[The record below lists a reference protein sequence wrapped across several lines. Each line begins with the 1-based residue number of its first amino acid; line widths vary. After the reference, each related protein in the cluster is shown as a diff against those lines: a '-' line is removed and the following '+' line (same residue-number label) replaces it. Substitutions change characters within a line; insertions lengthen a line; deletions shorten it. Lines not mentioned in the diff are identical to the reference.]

1 MSAGLFVAFA
11 TEHELV
17 SALPALRAARLGA
30 IETYTPAPIET
41 GSSILPL
48 LVLIAGV
55 AGAIAGFCLQSYAN
69 MAAYPIDIGG
79 RPDFS
84 WPAFVPIAF
93 ENGVLAAV
101 LTGFVGYFVVN
112 RLPRLYE
119 SADECDAM
127 RRAMRDL
134 WCVAIRTDDPRRARE
149 LLRTHAP
156 THVEEL
162 PA

>member
-1 MSAGLFVAFA
+1 MSAGLFVAFT
-11 TEHELV
+11 TEHELT
-17 SALPALRAARLGA
+17 SALPSLREARLGA
-30 IETYTPAPIET
+30 IETYTPAPIES
-41 GSSILPL
+41 GPSILPL

-55 AGAIAGFCLQSYAN
+55 AGAIGGFCLQSYAN
-69 MAAYPIDIGG
+69 IVAYPIDIGG
-79 RPDFS
+79 RPQFS

-119 SADECDAM
+119 PVDECDAM

-149 LLRTHAP
+149 LLRAHTPVHI
-156 THVEEL
+156 EEL

>member
-11 TEHELV
+11 TEHELK
-17 SALPALRAARLGA
+17 SALPALREARLGTV
-30 IETYTPAPIET
+30 ETYTPAPIES
-41 GSSILPL
+41 GSSVLPL

-55 AGAIAGFCLQSYAN
+55 AGAVAGFWLQSYAN
-69 MAAYPIDIGG
+69 MAAYPLNIGG
-79 RPDFS
+79 RPHFS

-119 SADECDAM
+119 PVDECDSM

-134 WCVAIRTDDPRRARE
+134 WCVAIRTDDPRRVRE
-149 LLRTHAP
+149 LLRAHMP
-156 THVEEL
+156 THIEEL
-162 PA
+162 PT